1 MNNLFTNR
9 PWAATIE
16 AISAAA
22 KAAARAPGEQEP
34 TSAPTAIRT
43 PAGTII
49 VPINGLLVKAE
60 REAAGL
66 RAFGIDSTAYSEIS
80 DLLADTTGPVVL
92 AINSLGGMLSG
103 LEKCANAIY
112 SARPRILAAAIEGA
126 GASAAYVL
134 AAAAGCKIYADADAL
149 VGAAGVVVQGTG
161 GDETGDTR
169 SAYKHAARPLAEQET
184 ADWYAA
190 KLYRI
195 IERGRGD
202 TYKAAAG
209 RLVPAGNQEFSKYLI
224 DDIGEITL
232 E

>member
-49 VPINGLLVKAE
+49 VPITGLLVKAE

-161 GDETGDTR
+161 GGRDGGHPER
-169 SAYKHAARPLAEQET
+169 LQACRPPP
-184 ADWYAA
+184 
-190 KLYRI
+190 
-195 IERGRGD
+195 GRAGN
-202 TYKAAAG
+202 G
-209 RLVPAGNQEFSKYLI
+209 RLVRGQ
-224 DDIGEITL
+224 TL
-232 E
+232 QDHRARPGGHLQGGRRPTGTRREPGIQQIFD